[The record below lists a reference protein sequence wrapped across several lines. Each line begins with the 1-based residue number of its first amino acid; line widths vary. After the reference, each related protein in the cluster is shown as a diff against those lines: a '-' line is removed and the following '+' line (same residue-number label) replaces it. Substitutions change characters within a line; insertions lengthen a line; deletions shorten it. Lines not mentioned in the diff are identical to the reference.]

1 MRNKSL
7 KLCGFT
13 VIMGI
18 FGAFLRWLQIQ
29 NVFEAETG
37 LATRNSPWS
46 YALISFVLL
55 FAVLL
60 WLWVRSLRN
69 VDFPSKYPEVYSK
82 GVPFAPIAAI
92 FIGIIMAVGGV
103 LTLLRSV
110 QTSKT
115 VFDLVLGLFTFV
127 CATGMAT
134 FIGSASKINKKSQ
147 GFFGAISIV
156 FYLCFW
162 LIAAY
167 KFSAKD
173 PITWNYAPR
182 LLAIAATL
190 LAFYLIAGFVFN
202 KPRPLASLYLG
213 LFSTFLCIITI
224 ADTYPIGEQLITVG
238 FIASLTL
245 ISFSQIN
252 GASSDSATHPK
263 S

>member
-1 MRNKSL
+1 MRNRSL

-29 NVFEAETG
+29 NTFDTETD
-37 LATRNSPWS
+37 LFVSNSPWS
-46 YALISFVLL
+46 YAVVVFFVLFAIVL
-55 FAVLL
+55 FR
-60 WLWVRSLRN
+60 WVRGMKDLR
-69 VDFPSKYPEVYSK
+69 FPSKYPEVYSK

-167 KFSAKD
+167 KF
-173 PITWNYAPR
+173 N
-182 LLAIAATL
+182 
-190 LAFYLIAGFVFN
+190 
-202 KPRPLASLYLG
+202 
-213 LFSTFLCIITI
+213 
-224 ADTYPIGEQLITVG
+224 
-238 FIASLTL
+238 
-245 ISFSQIN
+245 
-252 GASSDSATHPK
+252 
-263 S
+263 

>member
-13 VIMGI
+13 LIMGI

-29 NVFEAETG
+29 NIFEADTG
-37 LATRNSPWS
+37 LAARHSPWS
-46 YALISFVLL
+46 YALILFIIL

-60 WLWVRSLRN
+60 WLWIRKLKA
-69 VDFPSKYPEVYSK
+69 VDFTLKYPEVYSK
-82 GVPFAPIAAI
+82 NIPFAPIAAI
-92 FIGIIMAVGGV
+92 IIGVILAIGGV

-115 VFDLVLGLFTFV
+115 VFDLVLGLI
-127 CATGMAT
+127 T
-134 FIGSASKINKKSQ
+134 FICAAGMTSFIASASKPAKK
-147 GFFGAISIV
+147 GNGYFGAISVV

-173 PITWNYAPR
+173 PVTWDYAPR
-182 LLAIAATL
+182 LLAISATL
-190 LAFYLIAGFVFN
+190 LAFYFIAGFVFN

-213 LFSTFLCIITI
+213 QISTFMCIITI
-224 ADTYPIGEQLITVG
+224 ADTYPLGEQFITIG
-238 FIASLTL
+238 FIASMTL
-245 ISFSQIN
+245 LSYSQLN
-252 GASSDSATHPK
+252 GAGSETPSRPNE
-263 S
+263 

>member
-29 NVFEAETG
+29 NIIEADTG

-46 YALISFVLL
+46 FALIFFVVI
-55 FAVLL
+55 FAFLL
-60 WLWVRSLRN
+60 WLWVRRLKDIN
-69 VDFPSKYPEVYSK
+69 FPTRYPEVYSK
-82 GVPFAPIAAI
+82 TAPFVSIAAVL
-92 FIGIIMAVGGV
+92 IGIIIALGGV
-103 LTLLRSV
+103 LTVLRSV

-115 VFDLVLGLFTFV
+115 VFDLVLGLFSFV
-127 CATGMAT
+127 CAAGMAS
-134 FIGSASKINKKSQ
+134 FIGSASKPEKNSQ

-173 PITWNYAPR
+173 PVTWDYAPR

-190 LAFYLIAGFVFN
+190 LAFYFIAGFVFN

-213 LFSTFLCIITI
+213 LLSTFMCIITI
-224 ADTYPIGEQLITVG
+224 ADSYPIGEQFITIG
-238 FIASLTL
+238 FICSMALL
-245 ISFSQIN
+245 SFSQIN
-252 GASSDSATHPK
+252 GANSDTSVQADN
-263 S
+263 